1 MRTSSICFQCPR
13 CQEKEK
19 RSFVLLKKATNRQ
32 IGRFTYGSLVSCTMK
47 ENTNRIKS
55 VKDNIKFSADSRT
68 EVISCLRLMTDLPN
82 FHSHPFFPVLPYFI
96 TFIIEWRGKESL
108 RGKKVSWGESGHKK
122 IHFRAAWLVPAC
134 LAVSLYSQY
143 RQIADPSSFASA
155 VTFHPSKQS

>member
-108 RGKKVSWGESGHKK
+108 RGKKVSWGRV
-122 IHFRAAWLVPAC
+122 RAQKNSLPCCLAGAC
-134 LAVSLYSQY
+134 L
-143 RQIADPSSFASA
+143 SSCFPVLSIQANC
-155 VTFHPSKQS
+155 